1 MITLSPPD
9 RRTTVAS
16 VAHDIWAEVPLARPQ
31 PVRAPRKTNTIYQI
45 GCTDLI
51 MAASLRKP
59 VTPPLPPL
67 PAKPRLR
74 VLLKQRGI
82 EPELF

>member
-1 MITLSPPD
+1 
-9 RRTTVAS
+9 AQ
-16 VAHDIWAEVPLARPQ
+16 PQ
-31 PVRAPRKTNTIYQI
+31 PVRTPRKTNTVYQI
-45 GCTDLI
+45 GCTDLLL
-51 MAASLRKP
+51 AASLRKP
-59 VTPPLPPL
+59 VTPPPSPS